1 MLLTFR
7 RMASTKGKAPH
18 DTSIP
23 PAGTKYPLPKGW
35 RWHGRCPLLGKIP
48 LSVPH
53 THSSASDRRDHLQHV
68 LDHAAHYLPTQGP
81 IGVFVHHNTL
91 HAFQH
96 QEFEPSVL
104 EAAQLFKAQPFLA
117 EETYQSDRARGRIL
131 DQDIDDVLARE
142 PDADVLP
149 GKLTRRQ
156 LRRALLIPG
165 VRRVNG
171 IDVAWAIEEGDWL
184 ENFRQ
189 DLPPAAAHQL
199 TGDTPKELWDV
210 CLARVPK
217 HTPPPHGV
225 PKRPR
230 EAVMAE
236 KGLDLDLIVNPPLIR
251 LTGAYLDQGI
261 AYWPMPLREEGL
273 LAASRK
279 IMSQPLSIS
288 RKHLTLVGREYR
300 RQMEHNMSAEDV
312 VIDALERLA
321 VFPSEW
327 EDFLMSELIA
337 LSGWAGMIRMLEN
350 DVTLAPHDRVKCSL
364 MEFLALRLTYTL
376 AALEDIMGDTTT
388 WRAVRIMPH
397 RMDPLTPV
405 ARFFD
410 AAQLLGLQSSVLA
423 RLPEDQFN
431 LLLHEVAACH
441 EVERRRLLHLA
452 YERRHERSILIPLAK
467 HRALPN
473 PMPET
478 DRLTA
483 QVVFCIDEREESFR
497 RALEEVD
504 PSMETVGAAGFFGVA
519 IDYAG
524 IDDAGGVS
532 LCPVVVKPGHS
543 VREVVVE
550 DHSHLHEKRQKRRNV
565 WAQVTRNGFISSR
578 TLVRGWISTACLGF
592 LSLFPL
598 IFRVLSPREYGNL
611 IKRLNRAFLPTPKT
625 EVTFMRDDPESRHA
639 TTGLLH
645 GFTEQEMADRIY
657 TVLGFAGLHKA
668 HARLVVIL
676 GHGSTSLNNPY
687 DSAYCCGACGG
698 RTGAPNARIFA
709 IMANRPGV
717 REALRAKG
725 VIIPEDTWFLGGY
738 HDTCSDDIEF
748 FDADLMPETH
758 HGDLNRVKQSLD
770 KARVL
775 NADERVRRF
784 GTAGPGVRG
793 ERALRHVQARAEHIA
808 EPRPEYGHCTNAVA
822 YVGRREH
829 TRGLFMDRRAFLISY
844 DATKDADNNALAR
857 VLGAVIPV
865 CGGINL
871 EYYFST
877 VDNEVW
883 GAGTKLPHNI
893 TGLVGVMNG
902 FQGDLRTGLPVQT
915 VEIHEPVRILFIV
928 ESTPQRLMSVIKAN
942 KELVEFVCNRWIRL
956 ATMDPDDGHIEIY
969 RGNDVFEPLTGDEEP
984 LPVTPSSMHW
994 YRGKMEHLPLARI
1007 EPKLAKAA

>member
-1 MLLTFR
+1 M
-7 RMASTKGKAPH
+7 S
-18 DTSIP
+18 S
-23 PAGTKYPLPKGW
+23 
-35 RWHGRCPLLGKIP
+35 
-48 LSVPH
+48 
-53 THSSASDRRDHLQHV
+53 HSHSHSEIQPGNREQLRHV
-68 LDHAAHYLPTQGP
+68 LDYAAHYLPTQGP

-96 QEFEPSVL
+96 QEFESSVI
-104 EAAQLFKAQPFLA
+104 EAANLFKAEPFLS
-117 EETYQSDRARGRIL
+117 EESYQSDRARGRIL
-131 DQDIDDVLARE
+131 DDDIDDVLARD
-142 PDADVLP
+142 PDAEIIS

-171 IDVAWAIEEGDWL
+171 LDIAWQIEEGSWL
-184 ENFRQ
+184 EAFRS
-189 DLPPAAAHQL
+189 DLPPAASHLL
-199 TGDTPKELWDV
+199 TGDTPRELWEA
-210 CLARVPK
+210 CKARVPLHISPLPTK
-217 HTPPPHGV
+217 

-230 EAVMAE
+230 EAVMAANSI
-236 KGLDLDLIVNPPLIR
+236 DLDLIVNPPLIR
-251 LTGAYLDQGI
+251 LVGAYLDQGI

-273 LAASRK
+273 MAGSRQ
-279 IMSQPLSIS
+279 IMSQPGSIS
-288 RKHLTLVGREYR
+288 RKHLTLVGKEFR
-300 RQMEHNMSAEDV
+300 RQIEKNMSAEDIV
-312 VIDALERLA
+312 VDALERLA
-321 VFPSEW
+321 VPPSEW
-327 EDFLMSELIA
+327 DGFITAELIA
-337 LSGWAGMIRMLEN
+337 LPGWAGMIRMLEN
-350 DVTLAPHDRVKCSL
+350 DVSLAPHDRVRCSL
-364 MEFLALRLTYTL
+364 MEFIALRFTYTL
-376 AALEDIMGDTTT
+376 AALQDLMGDTTA
-388 WRAVRIMPH
+388 WRSVSIPSPKVDA
-397 RMDPLTPV
+397 LTPV

-410 AAQLLGLQSSVLA
+410 VAQLTGLSSNTLGSMS
-423 RLPEDQFN
+423 EDIFQC
-431 LLLHEVAACH
+431 LTHEIAACN
-441 EVERRRLLHLA
+441 EIERRRLLHLA

-467 HRALPN
+467 HRA
-473 PMPET
+473 MPHVQPQT
-478 DRLTA
+478 DRLAA
-483 QVVFCIDEREESFR
+483 QVVFCIDEREESIR

-504 PSMETVGAAGFFGVA
+504 PNIETVGAAGFFGVA

-524 IDDAGGVS
+524 LDDPGGVA

-543 VREVVVE
+543 VREVAVE
-550 DHSHLHEKRQKRRNV
+550 DHSHLHERRQKRRNV
-565 WAQVTRNGFISSR
+565 WAKITRNGFISSR

-592 LSLFPL
+592 FSLFPL
-598 IFRVLSPREYGNL
+598 IFRVLSPRAYGQL
-611 IKRLNRAFLPTPKT
+611 IKKLNRAFLPTPKT

-639 TTGLLH
+639 TSGLLH
-645 GFTEQEMADRIY
+645 GFDEQEMADRVY
-657 TVLGFAGLHKA
+657 SVLGFGGLHKA

-687 DSAYCCGACGG
+687 ESAYCCGACGG

-717 REALRAKG
+717 RAVLREKG

-748 FDADLMPETH
+748 FDVDLMPKTH
-758 HGDLNRVKQSLD
+758 QGDLNRVQQSLD

-784 GTAGPGVRG
+784 GTAGAGISG
-793 ERALRHVQARAEHIA
+793 ERALRHVQARSEHIA

-829 TRGLFMDRRAFLISY
+829 TRSLFMDRRSFLISY
-844 DATKDADNNALAR
+844 DATKDLENAALAR

-865 CGGINL
+865 CGGISL

-877 VDNEVW
+877 VDNETY

-928 ESTPQRLMSVIKAN
+928 ETTPQRLMSVIKAN
-942 KELVEFVCNRWIRL
+942 KELVEFVCNRWIRI
-956 ATMDPDDGHIEIY
+956 ATMDPEDGHIEIY

-984 LPVTPSSMHW
+984 LPITPNSQTW
-994 YRGKMEHLPLARI
+994 YRGKMQHLPLARI
-1007 EPKLAKAA
+1007 EPKPVKAA

>member
-1 MLLTFR
+1 MVKTRLHGHNIES
-7 RMASTKGKAPH
+7 MSTSEHSDTCGCHSHGH
-18 DTSIP
+18 DSPT
-23 PAGTKYPLPKGW
+23 G
-35 RWHGRCPLLGKIP
+35 
-48 LSVPH
+48 
-53 THSSASDRRDHLQHV
+53 DHHEHLRHV

-96 QEFEPSVL
+96 QEFLSSVI
-104 EAAQLFKAQPFLA
+104 EAANLFKAEPFLS
-117 EETYQSDRARGRIL
+117 EETYQQDRSRGRIL
-131 DQDIDDVLARE
+131 DEDIDDVLSHE
-142 PDADVLP
+142 PDAEIIP
-149 GKLTRRQ
+149 GRLMRRQ

-171 IDVAWAIEEGDWL
+171 IDIAWQLEEGNWL
-184 ENFRQ
+184 ESFRA
-189 DLPPAAAHQL
+189 DLPPAASHLL
-199 TGDTPKELWDV
+199 TGDTPQELWAA
-210 CLARVPK
+210 CLARVPR
-217 HTPPPHGV
+217 HVTPPALAA
-225 PKRPR
+225 KRPR
-230 EAVMAE
+230 DAVMA
-236 KGLDLDLIVNPPLIR
+236 KMGIDLDQVVNPPLIR
-251 LTGAYLDQGI
+251 LVGAYLDQGI

-273 LAASRK
+273 MAASRK
-279 IMSQPLSIS
+279 IMSQPGSIA
-288 RKHLTLVGREYR
+288 RKHLTLVGKEFQ
-300 RQMEHNMSAEDV
+300 RQAEKNMSAED
-312 VIDALERLA
+312 ILLDALERLGIA
-321 VFPSEW
+321 KADW
-327 EDFLMSELIA
+327 DDFITAELIA
-337 LSGWAGMIRMLEN
+337 LPGWAGMIRMLEN
-350 DVTLAPHDRVKCSL
+350 DVSLAPHDRVRCSL

-376 AALEDIMGDTTT
+376 AALQDIMGSTLD
-388 WRAVRIMPH
+388 WRAVSIPSPRI
-397 RMDPLTPV
+397 DALTPV

-410 AAQLLGLQSSVLA
+410 VAQLTGLSSGIISSLKEEVFQ
-423 RLPEDQFN
+423 R
-431 LLLHEVAACH
+431 LLHEISDCH
-441 EVERRRLLHLA
+441 EIERRRLLHLA

-467 HRALPN
+467 HRALPQSQ
-473 PMPET
+473 PQT
-478 DRLTA
+478 DRLVA
-483 QVVFCIDEREESFR
+483 QIIFCIDEREESIR

-504 PSMETVGAAGFFGVA
+504 PCIETVGAAGFFGVA

-524 IDDAGGVS
+524 LDDPGGVS

-543 VREVVVE
+543 VREVPLT
-550 DHSHLHEKRQKRRNV
+550 DHSHLHERRQKMRNI
-565 WAQVTRNGFISSR
+565 WAKITRNGFISSR

-598 IFRVLSPREYGNL
+598 IFRVLSPRAYGQMV
-611 IKRLNRAFLPTPKT
+611 KRLNRAFLPTPKT

-639 TTGLLH
+639 TSGLLH
-645 GFTEQEMADRIY
+645 GFTEQEMADRVY
-657 TVLGFAGLHKA
+657 SVLGFGGLHRA

-687 DSAYCCGACGG
+687 ESAYCCGACGG

-717 REALRAKG
+717 RAVLREKG
-725 VIIPEDTWFLGGY
+725 IIIPEDTWFLGGY

-748 FDADLMPETH
+748 FDVDLMPETH
-758 HGDLNRVKQSLD
+758 HGDLNRVKVSLD
-770 KARVL
+770 KACVM

-784 GTAGPGVRG
+784 GTAGAGITG
-793 ERALRHVQARAEHIA
+793 ERALRHVQARSEHIA

-829 TRGLFMDRRAFLISY
+829 TRGLFMDRRAFLVSY
-844 DATKDADNNALAR
+844 DATKDPENTALAR

-877 VDNEVW
+877 VDNETY

-928 ESTPQRLMSVIKAN
+928 ETTPQRLMSVIKAN
-942 KELVEFVCNRWIRL
+942 PELVEFVCNRWIRI
-956 ATMDPDDGHIEIY
+956 ATMDPMDGHIEIY

-984 LPVTPSSMHW
+984 LPITPNSQTW
-994 YRGKMEHLPLARI
+994 YRGKMQHLPLARI
-1007 EPKLAKAA
+1007 EPKSTKAA

>member
-1 MLLTFR
+1 M
-7 RMASTKGKAPH
+7 
-18 DTSIP
+18 
-23 PAGTKYPLPKGW
+23 
-35 RWHGRCPLLGKIP
+35 
-48 LSVPH
+48 
-53 THSSASDRRDHLQHV
+53 

-96 QEFEPSVL
+96 QEFEPSVI
-104 EAAQLFKAQPFLA
+104 EAANLFKAEPFLS
-117 EETYQSDRARGRIL
+117 EESYQNDRARGRIL
-131 DQDIDDVLARE
+131 DEDIDDVLSRE
-142 PDADVLP
+142 PDAEIIP

-171 IDVAWAIEEGDWL
+171 LDIAWQIEEGSWL
-184 ENFRQ
+184 EKFRS
-189 DLPPAAAHQL
+189 DLPPAACHLL
-199 TGDTPKELWDV
+199 TGDTPRQLWQA
-210 CLARVPK
+210 CLSRVPP
-217 HTPPPHGV
+217 HSAQPPTK

-230 EAVMAE
+230 EAVLAE
-236 KGLDLDLIVNPPLIR
+236 KGIDLDQIVHPPVIR
-251 LTGAYLDQGI
+251 LVGAYLDQGI

-273 LAASRK
+273 MAASRK
-279 IMSQPLSIS
+279 IMSQAGAIS
-288 RKHLTLVGREYR
+288 RKHLTLVGQEFQ
-300 RQMEHNMSAEDV
+300 RQVQKSMSAEDIV
-312 VIDALERLA
+312 MDALDRLA
-321 VFPSEW
+321 VPADEW
-327 EDFLMSELIA
+327 EEFITAEIIA
-337 LSGWAGMIRMLEN
+337 LPGWAGMIRMLEN
-350 DVTLAPHDRVKCSL
+350 DVTLAPHDRVRCSL

-376 AALEDIMGDTTT
+376 AALQDIMGGTSVWHWVSITAAKVD
-388 WRAVRIMPH
+388 A
-397 RMDPLTPV
+397 LTPV

-410 AAQLLGLQSSVLA
+410 VAQLIGLSSDTLSGLTEEVF
-423 RLPEDQFN
+423 QC
-431 LLLHEVAACH
+431 LLHEIALAN
-441 EVERRRLLHLA
+441 EIERRRLLHLA

-467 HRALPN
+467 HRALP
-473 PMPET
+473 PPQPQT
-478 DRLTA
+478 DRLAA
-483 QVVFCIDEREESFR
+483 QVIFCIDEREESLR
-497 RALEEVD
+497 RALEETD
-504 PSMETVGAAGFFGVA
+504 PSIETVGAAGFFGVA

-524 IDDAGGVS
+524 LDDPGGVA

-543 VREVVVE
+543 VREVAVE
-550 DHSHLHEKRQKRRNV
+550 DHSHLHQRRQKRRNV
-565 WAQVTRNGFISSR
+565 WAKIARNGFISSR
-578 TLVRGWISTACLGF
+578 TLFRGWISTACLGF
-592 LSLFPL
+592 FSLFPL
-598 IFRVLSPREYGNL
+598 IFRVLSPRAYGQL
-611 IKRLNRAFLPTPKT
+611 IKKLNRAFLPTPKT

-639 TTGLLH
+639 TSGLLH
-645 GFTEQEMADRIY
+645 GFTEQEMAERVNS
-657 TVLGFAGLHKA
+657 VLGFGGLHKA
-668 HARLVVIL
+668 HARLVVVL

-687 DSAYCCGACGG
+687 ESAYCCGACGG

-717 REALRAKG
+717 RAVLREKG

-748 FDADLMPETH
+748 FDVDLMPESH
-758 HGDLNRVKQSLD
+758 RGDLNRVTQSLD
-770 KARVL
+770 QARIL

-784 GTAGPGVRG
+784 GTAGAGISG
-793 ERALRHVQARAEHIA
+793 ERALRHVQARSEHIA

-844 DATKDADNNALAR
+844 DATLDAENTALAR

-877 VDNEVW
+877 VDNETY

-928 ESTPQRLMSVIKAN
+928 ETTPQRLMSVIKAN

-956 ATMDPDDGHIEIY
+956 ATMDPEDGHIEVY
-969 RGNDVFEPLTGDEEP
+969 RGNDIFEPLTGDEEP
-984 LPVTPSSMHW
+984 LPITPNSQTW
-994 YRGKMEHLPLARI
+994 YRGKSQHLPLARL
-1007 EPKLAKAA
+1007 EPKPVKAA

>member
-1 MLLTFR
+1 MPLVGEI
-7 RMASTKGKAPH
+7 S
-18 DTSIP
+18 P
-23 PAGTKYPLPKGW
+23 PVSQP
-35 RWHGRCPLLGKIP
+35 
-48 LSVPH
+48 SF
-53 THSSASDRRDHLQHV
+53 SASERREHLHHV

-96 QEFEPSVL
+96 QEFEPSVQ

-117 EETYQSDRARGRIL
+117 EETYQQERARGRIL
-131 DQDIDDVLARE
+131 DEDIVAVLDHE
-142 PDADVLP
+142 PDAEIIP
-149 GKLTRRQ
+149 GRLTRRQ

-171 IDVAWAIEEGDWL
+171 IDIAWAIEEGDWL
-184 ENFRQ
+184 QSFRN

-199 TGDTPKELWDV
+199 TGDTPGELWDV
-210 CLARVPK
+210 CLARVPR
-217 HTPPPHGV
+217 HVTPPPAK

-230 EAVMAE
+230 DAVLAE
-236 KGLDLDLIVNPPLIR
+236 KGIDLDLIIHPPLIR
-251 LTGAYLDQGI
+251 LVGAYLDQGI

-279 IMSQPLSIS
+279 VMSQPFSIA
-288 RKHLTLVGREYR
+288 RKHLALVGHEYR
-300 RQMEHNMSAEDV
+300 RQMERNMSAEEV
-312 VIDALERLA
+312 VIDALERLTI
-321 VFPSEW
+321 FPGEW
-327 EDFLMSELIA
+327 ENFIMAELLA
-337 LSGWAGMIRMLEN
+337 LPGWAGMIRMLEN

-376 AALEDIMGDTTT
+376 AALQDVMRDTTT
-388 WRAVRIMPH
+388 WHAVSLLPPRI
-397 RMDPLTPV
+397 DALTPV

-410 AAQLLGLQSSVLA
+410 AAQLTGLQSRVLA
-423 RLPEDQFN
+423 RLPDEVFQT
-431 LLLHEVAACH
+431 LLHEVAACN

-452 YERRHERSILIPLAK
+452 YERRHERRILIPLAK
-467 HRALPN
+467 HRALPD
-473 PMPET
+473 PMVDK
-478 DRLTA
+478 DRLAA
-483 QVVFCIDEREESFR
+483 QVVFCIDEREESIR

-504 PSMETVGAAGFFGVA
+504 PCIETVGAAGFFGVA

-524 IDDAGGVS
+524 IDDAAGVS

-543 VREVVVE
+543 VREVPVE
-550 DHSHLHEKRQKRRNV
+550 DHSHLHQKRQKLRGA
-565 WAQVTRNGFISSR
+565 WAKITRSGFISSR
-578 TLVRGWISTACLGF
+578 TLLRGWISTACLGF

-639 TTGLLH
+639 TTGLLN
-645 GFTEQEMADRIY
+645 GFTEREMADRVHA
-657 TVLGFAGLHKA
+657 VLGPAGLHKA

-687 DSAYCCGACGG
+687 ESAYCCGACGG

-717 REALRAKG
+717 REVLREKG

-748 FDADLMPETH
+748 FDVDLMPESH
-758 HGDLNRVKQSLD
+758 HGDLNRVRQSLD

-784 GTAGPGVRG
+784 GTAGTGVRG

-822 YVGRREH
+822 YVGRRQH

-844 DATKDADNNALAR
+844 DATKDADNGALAR

-865 CGGINL
+865 CGGISL

-877 VDNEVW
+877 VDNEVY
-883 GAGTKLPHNI
+883 GSGTKLPHNI

-928 ESTPQRLMSVIKAN
+928 ETTPQRLMSVIKAN
-942 KELVEFVCNRWIRL
+942 KELVEFVCNRWIRI

-969 RGNDVFEPLTGDEEP
+969 RGSDVFEPLTGDEEP
-984 LPVTPSSMHW
+984 LPVTPNSMQW

-1007 EPKLAKAA
+1007 ESKLCRAA

>member
-1 MLLTFR
+1 
-7 RMASTKGKAPH
+7 
-18 DTSIP
+18 
-23 PAGTKYPLPKGW
+23 
-35 RWHGRCPLLGKIP
+35 
-48 LSVPH
+48 V
-53 THSSASDRRDHLQHV
+53 SSHPFSPSENPCGSREHLRYA

-96 QEFEPSVL
+96 QEFESSVI
-104 EAAQLFKAQPFLA
+104 EAAKLFKAEPFLS

-131 DQDIDDVLARE
+131 EDDIDDVLARE
-142 PDADVLP
+142 PDAEIIP

-171 IDVAWAIEEGDWL
+171 LDIAWQIEEGNWL
-184 ENFRQ
+184 EAFRP
-189 DLPPAAAHQL
+189 DLTPAASHLL
-199 TGDTPKELWDV
+199 TGDTPLELWEA
-210 CLARVPK
+210 CKTRVPLQLAPSPTK
-217 HTPPPHGV
+217 

-230 EAVMAE
+230 EAVLAA
-236 KGLDLDLIVNPPLIR
+236 KGIDLDLIVNPPLIR
-251 LTGAYLDQGI
+251 LVGAYLDQGI

-273 LAASRK
+273 MAASRK
-279 IMSQPLSIS
+279 IMSQPGSIA
-288 RKHLTLVGREYR
+288 RKHLSLVGKEFR
-300 RQMEHNMSAEDV
+300 RQVEKNMSAEDIV
-312 VIDALERLA
+312 ADALERLG
-321 VFPSEW
+321 VFPGEW
-327 EDFLMSELIA
+327 DDFITAELIA
-337 LSGWAGMIRMLEN
+337 LPGWAGMIRMLEN
-350 DVTLAPHDRVKCSL
+350 DVSLAPHDRVRCSL
-364 MEFLALRLTYTL
+364 MEFLALRFTYTL
-376 AALEDIMGDTTT
+376 VALQDLMEDTTT
-388 WRAVRIMPH
+388 WRSISIPSPKVEAF
-397 RMDPLTPV
+397 TQV

-410 AAQLLGLQSSVLA
+410 VAQLTGLSSGILSSM
-423 RLPEDQFN
+423 PEEIFQC
-431 LLLHEVAACH
+431 LTHEIAACN
-441 EVERRRLLHLA
+441 EIERRRLLHLA

-467 HRALPN
+467 HRALPQ
-473 PMPET
+473 PQPQT
-478 DRLTA
+478 DRLAA
-483 QVVFCIDEREESFR
+483 QIVFCIDEREESIR

-504 PSMETVGAAGFFGVA
+504 PCIETVGAAGFFGVA

-524 IDDAGGVS
+524 LDDPCGVA

-543 VREVVVE
+543 VREVPV
-550 DHSHLHEKRQKRRNV
+550 DAHAHLHEKRQWLRLAWSKIMRNS
-565 WAQVTRNGFISSR
+565 FISSR

-598 IFRVLSPREYGNL
+598 IFRVLSPRAYGLL
-611 IKRLNRAFLPTPKT
+611 IKKLNRAFLPTPKT
-625 EVTFMRDDPESRHA
+625 EVTFMRNDAESRHA

-645 GFTEQEMADRIY
+645 GFTEQEMADRVY
-657 TVLGFAGLHKA
+657 SVLGFGGLHKA

-687 DSAYCCGACGG
+687 ESAYCCGACGG

-709 IMANRPGV
+709 IMANRSGV
-717 REALRAKG
+717 RAVLREKG

-784 GTAGPGVRG
+784 GTAGAGITG
-793 ERALRHVQARAEHIA
+793 ERALRHVQARSEHIA

-829 TRGLFMDRRAFLISY
+829 TRSLFMDRRSFLVSY
-844 DATKDADNNALAR
+844 DATKDLENTALAR

-865 CGGINL
+865 CGGISL

-877 VDNEVW
+877 VDNETY

-893 TGLVGVMNG
+893 IGLVGVMNG

-928 ESTPQRLMSVIKAN
+928 ETTPQRLMSVIRAN
-942 KELVEFVCNRWIRL
+942 KELVEFVCNRWIRI
-956 ATMDPDDGHIEIY
+956 ATMDPEDGHIEIY

-984 LPVTPSSMHW
+984 LPITPNSQSW
-994 YRGKMEHLPLARI
+994 YRGKMQHLPLARI
-1007 EPKLAKAA
+1007 EPKPAKAA